1 MTVKTKLKIYLLGK
15 NNFVRQGL
23 IELVQR
29 FSRINKIEG
38 IESKKQ
44 LVELISISKPD
55 LVIIDFDVQ
64 LIDGFEICE
73 YIISHSIESKI
84 LVISQYEDED
94 TIIKLMEMGV
104 HGYLL
109 KNTSPAELEKA
120 LYSICDNDIYR
131 NDLVVNVLLNNRAK
145 KKLSS
150 SKELTSREE
159 EVIKLLC
166 LGYNPKETAEK
177 LFLSEKTVQNYRTM
191 ILGKLKIKNFA
202 LLIKW
207 AIEKGLVHWEKSN
220 FV

>member
-1 MTVKTKLKIYLLGK
+1 MKVKTKLKIYLLAK

-23 IELVQR
+23 IELVQK
-29 FSRINKIEG
+29 FPRINEIEG

-44 LVELISISKPD
+44 LVKLISISKPD

-94 TIIKLMEMGV
+94 TILKLMEMGV

-109 KNTSPAELEKA
+109 KTTSPAELEKA

-131 NDLVVNVLLNNRAK
+131 NDLVVNVLLNNRTK

-150 SKELTSREE
+150 SKELTIHSD
-159 EVIKLLC
+159 L
-166 LGYNPKETAEK
+166 NNA
-177 LFLSEKTVQNYRTM
+177 
-191 ILGKLKIKNFA
+191 A
-202 LLIKW
+202 
-207 AIEKGLVHWEKSN
+207 
-220 FV
+220 